1 MELSGRIV
9 NPKVRQGFFAGAGE
23 GCPFAALALKK
34 KSNYPAK
41 AKN

>member
-23 GCPFAALALKK
+23 GGSFAALALKK
-34 KSNYPAK
+34 KSNYPS
-41 AKN
+41 